1 MYDPETGSIREPVTI
16 LGVLPNQGHVE
27 VRHSD
32 GSISVYTGFDQPTL
46 DILRGSIG
54 QAFTLVYKSSWC
66 PTHRVGV
73 TRVHELTL
81 EPYP

>member
-32 GSISVYTGFDQPTL
+32 GSISVYTGFDPL
-46 DILRGSIG
+46 SD
-54 QAFTLVYKSSWC
+54 SSSRRD
-66 PTHRVGV
+66 PSA
-73 TRVHELTL
+73 
-81 EPYP
+81 